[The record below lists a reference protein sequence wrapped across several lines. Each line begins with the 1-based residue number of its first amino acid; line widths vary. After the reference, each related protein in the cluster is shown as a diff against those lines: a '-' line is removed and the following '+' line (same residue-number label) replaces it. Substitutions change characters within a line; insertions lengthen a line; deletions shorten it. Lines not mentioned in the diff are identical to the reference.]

1 MSNDA
6 RFWAFRLLFV
16 GILCLD
22 GYLFTSMV
30 TQALKPDGNVVPWV
44 IAIVLS
50 FIVSIP
56 LGFMFHLARE
66 RRWQDVQRDQQQ
78 IAVETLAAIAA
89 QKQKAKK
96 PGQR

>member
-22 GYLFTSMV
+22 AFLFTSMV
-30 TQALKPDGNVVPWV
+30 TQALKPDGNVVPWA
-44 IAIVLS
+44 IAISVS

-66 RRWQDVQRDQQQ
+66 RRWEDSQRDMRQLE
-78 IAVETLAAIAA
+78 VEALAATA
-89 QKQKAKK
+89 KQKGKDTKA
-96 PGQR
+96 